1 MRALEGIIGT
11 ALHAETTVR
20 YLKSVDREASAGDN
34 TCCMTTRA
42 PLLLSV
48 GSRVRTL
55 RLAKGMS
62 QEDLAARAGLH
73 RTYVGGVER
82 GERNVSLI
90 NLARIATALEVTLSA
105 LVTVVASRGSD
116 DACE

>member
-1 MRALEGIIGT
+1 MKKR
-11 ALHAETTVR
+11 
-20 YLKSVDREASAGDN
+20 D
-34 TCCMTTRA
+34 

-48 GSRVRTL
+48 GGHVRSI
-55 RLAKGMS
+55 RLAKGIS

-90 NLARIATALEVTLSA
+90 NLAKIAAALEVTLPA
-105 LVTVVASRGSD
+105 LVTVAAVRRSSD
-116 DACE
+116 AGE